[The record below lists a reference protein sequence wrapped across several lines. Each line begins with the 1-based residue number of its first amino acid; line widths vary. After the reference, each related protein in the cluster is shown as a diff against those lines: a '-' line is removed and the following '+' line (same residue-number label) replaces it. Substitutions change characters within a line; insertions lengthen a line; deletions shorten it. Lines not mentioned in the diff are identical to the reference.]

1 MSRSKWYYDHDG
13 RTGGPVSVSQLR
25 ELAATGELRPTDR
38 IRKEDMDRWVKARA
52 VKGLFTSEEQSSPEP
67 AGGDTTFDFFGVGPP
82 QTASKPANEFHPAF
96 DFFGGPPPPVPES
109 KPARKSKLDVPAADV
124 PAAAPAPPPT
134 VDDSGSFQLTVPMAS
149 PAESP
154 DEESVPYADFGAD
167 VPMAMPAS
175 AISPAAPPV
184 SAKLT
189 GPEVVGESDGTV
201 RRTGDVVEWS
211 LSGGWLATRSTAP
224 DGATAE
230 SYLRVRRL
238 TAVTLRNWPGVGL
251 TLTFHAGSEAVSI
264 QCEGEVA
271 GARAFMRRVLAA
283 VD

>member
-25 ELAATGELRPTDR
+25 ELAATGELRPSDR

-52 VKGLFTSEEQSSPEP
+52 VKGLFTLDDQAPP
-67 AGGDTTFDFFGVGPP
+67 APAVADTSFDFFGVGPP
-82 QTASKPANEFHPAF
+82 QSAAEPANEFHAAF
-96 DFFGGPPPPVPES
+96 DFFGGPPPVPES
-109 KPARKSKLDVPAADV
+109 KPARKSKHDVPAADV
-124 PAAAPAPPPT
+124 PTAAAAPPPT

-175 AISPAAPPV
+175 AIGPAPPPD
-184 SAKLT
+184 SAKLI

-201 RRTGDVVEWS
+201 RKTGDVAEWS

-230 SYLRVRRL
+230 TYLRLQAL
-238 TAVTLRNWPGVGL
+238 TAVTFCSWPGVGL
-251 TLTFHAGSEAVSI
+251 TLTFHAGSESVSI
-264 QCEGEVA
+264 QCEGDVA
-271 GARAFMRRVLAA
+271 GAQAFMERVLAA

>member
-52 VKGLFTSEEQSSPEP
+52 VKGLFTTKEPSSLEP
-67 AGGDTTFDFFGVGPP
+67 TGGDTSFDFFGVGPP
-82 QTASKPANEFHPAF
+82 QTATEPANEFHPAF
-96 DFFGGPPPPVPES
+96 DFFGAPPPIPES
-109 KPARKSKLDVPAADV
+109 KPARKSKHDLPAADV
-124 PAAAPAPPPT
+124 AAAAPAPPPA

-154 DEESVPYADFGAD
+154 DQESVPYADFGAD

-175 AISPAAPPV
+175 AIGPVAPPE

-201 RRTGDVVEWS
+201 RKTGDVVEWS

-224 DGATAE
+224 DGGTAE
-230 SYLRVRRL
+230 TYLRLQAL
-238 TAVTLRNWPGVGL
+238 TAVTLRNWLGVGL

-264 QCEGEVA
+264 QCDGDVA
-271 GARAFMRRVLAA
+271 GARAFMEQVLAA